1 MSVRASVGTAPRRP
15 FAVRWNAWVAALLVV
30 TLGVFAATTEARA
43 QLRVGEAMPSLADF
57 GLEGDLAAA
66 PTAGRVV
73 VLDFW
78 ASWCAPCKA
87 SFPMLGA
94 LQREWGAEG
103 VTVIGISV
111 DEKRSAYDGFRSRL
125 NPPFV
130 TAWDAQQ
137 RLVKRVRVPKMPTTY
152 LIDRKGVVRFVHEG
166 FHGDSTERLLRAHV
180 RQLLQEG
187 R

>member
-1 MSVRASVGTAPRRP
+1 MSLA
-15 FAVRWNAWVAALLVV
+15 
-30 TLGVFAATTEARA
+30 LGVRILERTLRLRRLAVLLGFFQALIPATTDARA
-43 QLRVGEAMPSLADF
+43 QLRVGDPLPPLGDF
-57 GLEGDLAAA
+57 ALEGDLAAA

-94 LQREWGAEG
+94 LQREWGGEG
-103 VTVIGISV
+103 VTVLGVSV
-111 DEKRSAYDGFRSRL
+111 DEKKSAYEAFLSRL
-125 NPPFV
+125 QPSFATV
-130 TAWDAQQ
+130 RDAQQ

-166 FHGDSTERLLRAHV
+166 FQGESTERALRAHV
-180 RQLLQEG
+180 RQLLDEA